1 MAQAPPAVQEA
12 WIQSL
17 AREDPQ
23 EEDMATHASVL
34 MGKTPWTEKSLAGY
48 GPWGHKES
56 DTTEV
61 TEHAHT
67 AVFSLNV
74 PFTIICNSL
83 LISSQTLCFM

>member
-1 MAQAPPAVQEA
+1 
-12 WIQSL
+12 
-17 AREDPQ
+17 
-23 EEDMATHASVL
+23 MATHSSVL
-34 MGKTPWTEKSLAGY
+34 TGKIPWTERSLAGC

-61 TEHAHT
+61 TEHART

-74 PFTIICNSL
+74 PFTIICNVL